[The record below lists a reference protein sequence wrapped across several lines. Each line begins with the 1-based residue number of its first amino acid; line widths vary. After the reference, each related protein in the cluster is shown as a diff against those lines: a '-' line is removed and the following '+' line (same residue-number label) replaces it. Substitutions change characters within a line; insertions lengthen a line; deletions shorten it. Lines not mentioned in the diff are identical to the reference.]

1 MQAARPLFSAAI
13 MSERTSEST
22 YPRALAVPLDAAVHS
37 GGGGDSGDWLAWRV
51 RAAGV
56 DHGFARGDGP
66 DGCLPAFLAL
76 EAAPA
81 EAFPDF
87 ARRWGVLGICAEHQ
101 LPGVH
106 AACAPREGELAH
118 ELFNFVSMTEG
129 WTVPLRIYQEPIS
142 LWRET
147 AATMAAALRLGR
159 ALRRDEPGARGDVS
173 RLFGDVDVASSKPAV
188 AVGGQRTRLS
198 GLTNG
203 WLRASG
209 FRPSFEWPFT
219 ASKPELVLDAPPND
233 ALAGLAAD
241 GGEGFRW
248 PARSLYS
255 VLLTQFLTEL
265 ASG

>member
-1 MQAARPLFSAAI
+1 MAAFPPFSRSKPRRP
-13 MSERTSEST
+13 
-22 YPRALAVPLDAAVHS
+22 
-37 GGGGDSGDWLAWRV
+37 
-51 RAAGV
+51 
-56 DHGFARGDGP
+56 
-66 DGCLPAFLAL
+66 
-76 EAAPA
+76 

-233 ALAGLAAD
+233 ALAGLVAD